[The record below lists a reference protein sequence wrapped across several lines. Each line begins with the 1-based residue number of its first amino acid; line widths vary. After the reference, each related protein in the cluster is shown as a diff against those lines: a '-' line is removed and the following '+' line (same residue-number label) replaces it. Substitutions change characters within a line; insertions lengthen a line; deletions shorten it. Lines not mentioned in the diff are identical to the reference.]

1 MRKQWR
7 NVCKSQRGSGKPV
20 RFAAAPR
27 IKGPEGQLR
36 SGRRRGLSALQ
47 TNDSI
52 SAAAQVRVKEL
63 SALFDHTRPDG
74 TTCFTALD
82 DAGIRYS
89 TAGENIAAG
98 YSTPEQVVNG
108 WMNSEG
114 HRANILNAN
123 FTTIGVGYDSAEKTV
138 GDQRK
143 SDVATNK
150 CRGVNRMWLY
160 INMDN
165 WIKLE

>member
-1 MRKQWR
+1 M
-7 NVCKSQRGSGKPV
+7 
-20 RFAAAPR
+20 
-27 IKGPEGQLR
+27 R

-52 SAAAQVRVKEL
+52 SVAAQVRVKEL

-114 HRANILNAN
+114 HRANILNAG
-123 FTTIGVGYDSAEKTV
+123 FTTIGVCYNSVEETV
-138 GDQRK
+138 GD
-143 SDVATNK
+143 
-150 CRGVNRMWLY
+150 
-160 INMDN
+160 
-165 WIKLE
+165 

>member
-1 MRKQWR
+1 MRAFR
-7 NVCKSQRGSGKPV
+7 
-20 RFAAAPR
+20 
-27 IKGPEGQLR
+27 
-36 SGRRRGLSALQ
+36 LQ
-47 TNDSI
+47 TNGAI
-52 SAAAQVRVKEL
+52 NEAAQVRVKEL

-114 HRANILNAN
+114 HRANILNAS

-138 GDQRK
+138 GD
-143 SDVATNK
+143 
-150 CRGVNRMWLY
+150 
-160 INMDN
+160 
-165 WIKLE
+165 